1 MLMAAGVRNVSLE
14 VSLTVRPVTSLTC
27 KTDITTGHL
36 ASLLCQQPHF
46 PGSGEITRGKTLC
59 GWKSIVQSDAQT
71 MEGGSGSLSIK
82 LDKFG
87 LRLTSAGTVGS

>member
-14 VSLTVRPVTSLTC
+14 VSLTAQPAASFTC
-27 KTDITTGHL
+27 KTEITTGHL
-36 ASLLCQQPHF
+36 ASLLFQQPHF
-46 PGSGEITRGKTLC
+46 PGSGEITHGKTLC
-59 GWKSIVQSDAQT
+59 GWKNIVQSDAQT

-87 LRLTSAGTVGS
+87 RKLTSTGTVGN